1 MPAPARIASV
11 TAIPQGAPMKKTKR
25 KTRPRRKAVL
35 KKHMTVGAALKLVS
49 AMLAIPRQAILMVG
63 RNRRKASTRAKLAQL
78 REEWKLGSR
87 RR

>member
-1 MPAPARIASV
+1 
-11 TAIPQGAPMKKTKR
+11 MKRTKR
-25 KTRPRRKAVL
+25 KTTRARRKTVV

-49 AMLAIPRQAILMVG
+49 EMLAIPRQAILMVG

-78 REEWKLGSR
+78 RQEWQLGSR

>member
-1 MPAPARIASV
+1 
-11 TAIPQGAPMKKTKR
+11 MKKMKR
-25 KTRPRRKAVL
+25 KTRPRRKTAV

-78 REEWKLGSR
+78 REEWQLTSR

>member
-1 MPAPARIASV
+1 
-11 TAIPQGAPMKKTKR
+11 MKKMKR
-25 KTRPRRKAVL
+25 KARLRRKAVT

-78 REEWKLGSR
+78 REEWQLTSR